1 MELAADITTEDL
13 EVFLQEADEN
23 LVALDESIVQL
34 ERDPDNPQLLQE
46 IFRIAHT
53 FKGSSAM
60 FGYRQMTDLAHA
72 MESLF
77 DLVRQGEIAVSTPV
91 IDALLHSLDVLRV
104 LRDDLA
110 NSEDSK
116 VEIEPVVQELE
127 TVIAEASGSAP
138 ARRATAAPS
147 LTLDKTALQTLQTA
161 QITGQSIFRVKV
173 TLDPESA
180 WASVRCFQVVQG
192 LSLLGEIITSRPSAA
207 EIEAQEV
214 GAEIQV
220 ILVTDHDSSTLM
232 APLKTIEDVVNVEVD
247 H

>member
-1 MELAADITTEDL
+1 MDLAADITTEDL

-34 ERDPDNPQLLQE
+34 EKDQDNPQLLQE

-77 DLVRQGEIAVSTPV
+77 DLVRQGEIVVSTPV

-110 NSEDSK
+110 NSEDSQ
-116 VEIEPVVQELE
+116 VDIEPVVQEME

-138 ARRATAAPS
+138 APRETAPVSIS
-147 LTLDKTALQTLQTA
+147 LDQTAHQKLQTA
-161 QITGQSIFRVKV
+161 QLTGQSIFQVRV
-173 TLDPESA
+173 TLDPATS
-180 WASVRCFQVVQG
+180 WASVRRDC
-192 LSLLGEIITSRPSAA
+192 PSWA
-207 EIEAQEV
+207 
-214 GAEIQV
+214 
-220 ILVTDHDSSTLM
+220 T
-232 APLKTIEDVVNVEVD
+232 
-247 H
+247 